1 MAKLD
6 SDFPSAEHL
15 INAGFTTLAKVQKAS
30 DEDLLAV
37 EHIGPAALE
46 KIRAASQEPPAEASA
61 QTVDEPPVAEIAAEQ
76 PASYACPAPLCGQTI
91 TSSPCP
97 YCGR

>member
-1 MAKLD
+1 MARLD
-6 SDFPSAEHL
+6 NDFPSAEHL
-15 INAGFTTLAKVQKAS
+15 INAGYTTLAKVQKAS

-46 KIRAASQEPPAEASA
+46 RIRAASQEQPAEVEQVA
-61 QTVDEPPVAEIAAEQ
+61 DEPVVEKAVAEL
-76 PASYACPAPLCGQTI
+76 PSYACPAPLCGHAI

-97 YCGR
+97 FCGR

>member
-1 MAKLD
+1 MAKLQD
-6 SDFPSAEHL
+6 DFPSAEHL
-15 INAGFTTLAKVQKAS
+15 NKAGYTTLAKLQKAS

-46 KIRAASQEPPAEASA
+46 KIRAASQEPHSEVPELVEVSSVE
-61 QTVDEPPVAEIAAEQ
+61 TDAAPYE
-76 PASYACPAPLCGQTI
+76 CPAPLCGHTI
-91 TSSPCP
+91 TVSPCP

>member
-1 MAKLD
+1 MSKLD
-6 SDFPSAEHL
+6 ANFPSAEHL
-15 INAGFTTLAKVQKAS
+15 INAGYTTLAKVQKAS

-46 KIRAASQEPPAEASA
+46 KIRAASQEAPAEVEQVA
-61 QTVDEPPVAEIAAEQ
+61 DEPAVEKAAEL
-76 PASYACPAPLCGQTI
+76 PTYACPAPLCGHAI